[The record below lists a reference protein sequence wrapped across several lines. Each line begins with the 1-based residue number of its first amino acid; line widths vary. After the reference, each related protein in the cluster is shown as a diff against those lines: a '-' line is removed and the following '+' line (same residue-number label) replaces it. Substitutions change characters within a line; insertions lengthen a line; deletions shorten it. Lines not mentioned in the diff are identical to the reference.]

1 MQGILIP
8 DGPFVNTQSANSSE
22 VPEYRLGIR

>member
-8 DGPFVNTQSANSSE
+8 NGPLVNTQSVNSSE
-22 VPEYRLGIR
+22 VPEYRPRFR